1 MKSTAEISTKKASTN
16 TTRAARL
23 HVIPS
28 AEGWTVRRTSTGA
41 EEPNRAFRTQ
51 NEAVE
56 AARRAAGRDADVVI
70 HNRNGR
76 VRHVVSN
83 SPADDAML
91 DYWKNLHAESST
103 GKNKVRK
110 VG

>member
-1 MKSTAEISTKKASTN
+1 MKSTAEVSTKKASTS

-23 HVIPS
+23 HVIPA
-28 AEGWTVRRTSTGA
+28 AEGWAVRASTGA
-41 EEPNRAFRTQ
+41 EEPNRTFDTQ

-76 VRHVVSN
+76 VRHVVSK
-83 SPADDAML
+83 SPADEAML

-103 GKNKVRK
+103 GKNKSRK
-110 VG
+110 VS